1 MGGFGGGWLEQLCE
15 AVAGRVVGRP
25 LPGSAELPG
34 AARRPEEAHRRRG
47 GALPRVHFD
56 RAGSASV
63 GSMTRETMTVM
74 SSVGRQPQVRLVVE
88 PCNLYGSRWRACS
101 PDTDASQGAAASSWP
116 DAHHACAAP
125 PVPRSLPP
133 RCLPCQ
139 MPHHCVSL
147 HTYSHAKT
155 KRS

>member
-34 AARRPEEAHRRRG
+34 AARRPEEAQAPSWG
-47 GALPRVHFD
+47 TAKGAHFD

-74 SSVGRQPQVRLVVE
+74 SSGRPPPQQMSLSWLRLG
-88 PCNLYGSRWRACS
+88 LGL
-101 PDTDASQGAAASSWP
+101 G
-116 DAHHACAAP
+116 
-125 PVPRSLPP
+125 LG
-133 RCLPCQ
+133 
-139 MPHHCVSL
+139 
-147 HTYSHAKT
+147 
-155 KRS
+155 